1 MGIYP
6 EELLTEDEE
15 VLREF
20 HPHWR
25 VLLPATGWLVLGVAV
40 AVAGGVLL
48 DNDIATYVALAL
60 GAVVVVVLAIPKFVS
75 WRFKVYVL
83 TNERIIVRDGI
94 IRRGGTEIPL
104 ENINN
109 VLFNQGVVER
119 LLGYGDVL
127 IESAGTSGQSR
138 FTDIPDPEAFQS
150 EVYRAREKRSM
161 QMSGASGAQRDSA
174 AQLKD
179 LAELRDRGDIT
190 DEEYQSQKARLLGD

>member
-1 MGIYP
+1 MASYP
-6 EELLTEDEE
+6 ERLLTDDEE

-25 VLLPATGWLVLGVAV
+25 ILVSSVLAVMGGAAIAGVGGVFLTGWTSTIVIVLGV
-40 AVAGGVLL
+40 VAG
-48 DNDIATYVALAL
+48 LAY
-60 GAVVVVVLAIPKFVS
+60 AIPKVIS
-75 WRFKVYVL
+75 WRFKIYVL

-109 VLFNQGVVER
+109 ILFSQGVLER

-150 EVYRAREKRSM
+150 EVYRVREVRSM
-161 QMSGASGAQRDSA
+161 QMSGASALICTIRSNA
-174 AQLKD
+174 RCASS
-179 LAELRDRGDIT
+179 LASIVRG
-190 DEEYQSQKARLLGD
+190 

>member
-6 EELLTEDEE
+6 EHLLTDDEE

-25 VLLPATGWLVLGVAV
+25 VLLPATGWLVLGIAI
-40 AVAGGVLL
+40 AVAGGVWLTEVFTW
-48 DNDIATYVALAL
+48 IALAVGVL
-60 GAVVVVVLAIPKFVS
+60 VVVALAIPKFVS

-109 VLFNQGVVER
+109 VLFNQGVFER

-138 FTDIPDPEAFQS
+138 FTDIPDPESFQS
-150 EVYRAREKRSM
+150 EVYRVRERRSM
-161 QMSGASGAQRDSA
+161 QMSGASGAQRDAA
-174 AQLKD
+174 AQLRD
-179 LAELRDRGDIT
+179 LAELRDRGDIS
-190 DEEYQSQKARLLGD
+190 EEEFAAQKARLLGG